1 MAFACHGRDMT
12 SGPGSILLSIVMIAT
27 FLLGAGGLWLIVK
40 RRDAKKGVLMLVAAL
55 VLLGNV
61 LIWTL

>member
-1 MAFACHGRDMT
+1 MQ
-12 SGPGSILLSIVMIAT
+12 SGPGAILLSIVMIAA
-27 FLLGAGGLWLIVK
+27 FLLFAGGTWMLVK
-40 RRDAKKGVLMLVAAL
+40 ARDRKKGLLMLVAAA

>member
-1 MAFACHGRDMT
+1 MQG
-12 SGPGSILLSIVMIAT
+12 GPGAVLLSIVMIAA
-27 FLLGAGGLWLIVK
+27 FLLFAGGMWMIAK
-40 RRDAKKGVLMLVAAL
+40 ARDRKKGLLMLVAAL